1 MTSYNRRIFAG
12 IIFMLAAATL
22 SGVVFTALL
31 REKIPAGVLAQIKN
45 TRRKYEQK
53 LAAEWLQAVEKDDP
67 RKALYAASLLIVP
80 EEPLP
85 LPAADALK
93 FSKQEGLLP
102 LFLSPSFSTIDYF
115 RWRDAWMLKHAA
127 ALITKTPFP
136 VEEILRFA
144 LAVKAAPS
152 AAGRLSSL
160 LENGCPDI
168 YARARLFCGLAEQAG
183 FDAKIVLLTDAQ
195 GAPAY
200 ILAAVSKEQRHWIAD
215 LPGRRIYKDSDISS
229 FMPPDDWPDELKNAF
244 FRPKLMLQPSEF
256 QDFRPAN
263 QVLNNKLRKL
273 VPAGNIPVFGRDP
286 EMLLAEF
293 LKNRLY
299 GNPDK
304 YYYWDESFSA
314 VKHLPE
320 TGKWMID
327 RLPVRRNAPLQ
338 PEKKTAQ

>member
-1 MTSYNRRIFAG
+1 MASYNRRIGAG
-12 IIFMLAAATL
+12 IIFMLAAAALAGT
-22 SGVVFTALL
+22 VFTALL
-31 REKIPAGVLAQIKN
+31 REKIPAVTLAQIKSDH
-45 TRRKYEQK
+45 RKYEQK

-80 EEPLP
+80 EDPLP

-93 FSKQEGLLP
+93 LSKQSGLMPLLLSPLFSK
-102 LFLSPSFSTIDYF
+102 IDYF
-115 RWRDAWMLKHAA
+115 RWRDALILKRTVAQ
-127 ALITKTPFP
+127 ITKTPS
-136 VEEILRFA
+136 VEEILRFI

-183 FDAKIVLLTDAQ
+183 LDAKIVLLMDTQ
-195 GAPAY
+195 GTPAY
-200 ILAAVSKEQRHWIAD
+200 ILIALAKEQQHWIVD
-215 LPGRRIYKDSDISS
+215 LTCRRIYKDSDINS
-229 FMPPDDWPDELKNAF
+229 FMPPDDWADELKNAF
-244 FRPKLMLQPSEF
+244 FRQKLMLQPSEF

-263 QVLNNKLRKL
+263 QALNNKLRKL
-273 VPAGNIPVFGRDP
+273 VPDSNIPVFGRDP

-293 LKNRLY
+293 SKNMLY

-314 VKHLPE
+314 VRHLPE
-320 TGKWMID
+320 TAKWMINKSPA
-327 RLPVRRNAPLQ
+327 RGTVPLRT
-338 PEKKTAQ
+338 EKKTAQ